1 MPCGQ
6 LSQAHLKSP
15 KWLRRWERMIKQ
27 SARKE
32 HFTWQAKA
40 KKLRAKAHFWFAA
53 PEPGLGIFS
62 YMGINFYLSVFLIRL
77 TY

>member
-1 MPCGQ
+1 
-6 LSQAHLKSP
+6 
-15 KWLRRWERMIKQ
+15 MIKQ